1 MSSEVAAVLLLP
13 PTTTGCCCCCCWRRR
28 MSMPAI
34 QTFWR
39 PFINLKWQ
47 SLFPDSDEMDS
58 LWQIQEQAFKKGS
71 SKASRA
77 QKFNCSHIHKWNY
90 CHTRGYSHLQ
100 STLVI
105 YYNPFQS
112 ATTVVSKWG
121 GSNIGCWF
129 NHANHYHFEN
139 KGHCKSN
146 ISCQL
151 CYDKGT
157 AFLSILSAEWVE
169 CSKQAANWIDRNALR
184 CNFSTSLLW
193 LAKNAKKAEALF
205 VPIHWNAFSSRL
217 FWLD

>member
-1 MSSEVAAVLLLP
+1 MRWILCDKFKNKLAKKEALKPAELKNSTVGIFISETIATLEG
-13 PTTTGCCCCCCWRRR
+13 T
-28 MSMPAI
+28 AI
-34 QTFWR
+34 Y
-39 PFINLKWQ
+39 
-47 SLFPDSDEMDS
+47 
-58 LWQIQEQAFKKGS
+58 
-71 SKASRA
+71 RA
-77 QKFNCSHIHKWNY
+77 RWLYI
-90 CHTRGYSHLQ
+90 TIL
-100 STLVI
+100 
-105 YYNPFQS
+105 FQS

-129 NHANHYHFEN
+129 NHVNHYHFEN

-169 CSKQAANWIDRNALR
+169 CIKQAANWIDRNALR